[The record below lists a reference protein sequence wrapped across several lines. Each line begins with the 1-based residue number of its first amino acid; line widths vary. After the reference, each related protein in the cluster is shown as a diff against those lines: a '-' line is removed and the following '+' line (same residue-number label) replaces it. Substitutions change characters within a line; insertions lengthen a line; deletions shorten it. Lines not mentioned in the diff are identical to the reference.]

1 MPTILHYGLTDDDM
15 RKVEEIQLDFDLV
28 EAGCATDV
36 MALYAELAIIDPTA
50 FPADE
55 VEALAEFYREVDPMN
70 ERAII
75 TGPAEGFEG
84 ISCVDVVPEFFDEG
98 YDRTIAVMR
107 RLKETKRDIDI
118 SRRITNSILILKLIG
133 GNPGITTA
141 ELSRRTELSERTVRR
156 YIRSLQAA
164 MILIDYE
171 NRGWRLVMDP
181 RELVFEKAG
190 GADE

>member
-1 MPTILHYGLTDDDM
+1 MPTILYYGLTDDDM

-36 MALYAELAIIDPTA
+36 MALYAELAIIDPTTI
-50 FPADE
+50 PADE
-55 VEALAEFYREVDPMN
+55 VESLAEFYREIDPID

-75 TGPAEGFEG
+75 AGPAEGFEG

-164 MILIDYE
+164 LIPISYE
-171 NRGWRLVMDP
+171 DRGWKLLMDP
-181 RELVFEKAG
+181 RELVFEKAS

>member
-1 MPTILHYGLTDDDM
+1 MPTILYYGLTDAELE
-15 RKVEEIQLDFDLV
+15 KVEEIQLSFDLV

-36 MALYAELAIIDPTA
+36 MALYAELAIIDPTTL
-50 FPADE
+50 PEGD
-55 VEALAEFYREVDPMN
+55 VEALAEFYREIDPID
-70 ERAII
+70 ERVILSA
-75 TGPAEGFEG
+75 PVPGFEG

-133 GNPGITTA
+133 ENPGITTA
-141 ELSRRTELSERTVRR
+141 ELARRTELSERTVRR

-164 MILIDYE
+164 MVLIDYE
-171 NRGWRLVMDP
+171 DRGWRLLMDP
-181 RELVFEKAG
+181 RELVFEKTSE
-190 GADE
+190 ADE